1 MVLSWCAFL
10 WSKAD
15 DGILVVVGSRGVGD
29 VNKRQVVVILVFFFK
44 QKTAYE
50 I

>member
-1 MVLSWCAFL
+1 MKLMYYCVLVEFIENIIICF
-10 WSKAD
+10 
-15 DGILVVVGSRGVGD
+15 
-29 VNKRQVVVILVFFFK
+29 VIFVFFFK